1 LTTRLTAIDGRY
13 PSVIGIFN
21 INMFYGLPVGNPVAD
36 IRATLRAKHLPTT
49 DEQYI
54 RDELFFSCRAVEQD

>member
-1 LTTRLTAIDGRY
+1 
-13 PSVIGIFN
+13 
-21 INMFYGLPVGNPVAD
+21 MFYGLPVGNPVAD